1 MEKKYNTRSPA
12 VKRLMR
18 EAAEMSIPTS
28 DYFAAPL
35 EDNLFEW
42 HFTVRG
48 PEDTEFQGG
57 IYHGRIIVP
66 AEYPMKPP
74 DIIVLTPNGRFEVG
88 KKICLSISGFHP
100 ETWQP
105 SWSIRTALLAI
116 IGFMPTPGQG
126 TIGSLDYTPDER
138 KALAR
143 RSVDWCCTQC
153 GTASTLL
160 LPPSQEKNE
169 EQKEE
174 MEKIVQSVAFKSE
187 EEIAQLKKASGP
199 AEAASS
205 SEGAASEPAAAAAAA
220 TSASST
226 SSPSSITTNDAP
238 PRRRAVRNSNT
249 PNNRGQAN
257 VESRG
262 VQVYDVLIM
271 LLVAAIAALLARRI
285 NLMQDSENG
294 SNFPAQE

>member
-1 MEKKYNTRSPA
+1 M
-12 VKRLMR
+12 
-18 EAAEMSIPTS
+18 
-28 DYFAAPL
+28 
-35 EDNLFEW
+35 
-42 HFTVRG
+42 
-48 PEDTEFQGG
+48 Q
-57 IYHGRIIVP
+57 
-66 AEYPMKPP
+66 
-74 DIIVLTPNGRFEVG
+74 PNGRFEVG

-187 EEIAQLKKASGP
+187 EEIAQLKKTSAP

-205 SEGAASEPAAAAAAA
+205 AGAASEPAAASAAAP
-220 TSASST
+220 SASST
-226 SSPSSITTNDAP
+226 SSPSSSSTTAAP
-238 PRRRAVRNSNT
+238 PRRRAVGNSNSL
-249 PNNRGQAN
+249 NNRGQAN

-285 NLMQDSENG
+285 NLMQVEKQLLLLRLTNRFNCYFRILRVEVIFQPKNECIYWLSL
-294 SNFPAQE
+294 ST

>member
-18 EAAEMSIPTS
+18 EAAEMSEPTS

-35 EDNLFEW
+35 EENLFEW

-57 IYHGRIIVP
+57 VYHGRIIVP

-138 KALAR
+138 RVLAR
-143 RSVDWCCTQC
+143 RSVDWVCPQC
-153 GTASTLL
+153 GLASALL
-160 LPPSQEKNE
+160 LPPSQEQNQ

-174 MEKIVQSVAFKSE
+174 VEKIVQSVAFKSE
-187 EEIAQLKKASGP
+187 EEIAQQKKVSKPAEEASGAV
-199 AEAASS
+199 AETGSS
-205 SEGAASEPAAAAAAA
+205 SIETSAAA
-220 TSASST
+220 TSNST
-226 SSPSSITTNDAP
+226 SPSTRPTTARTTT
-238 PRRRAVRNSNT
+238 RRRADHNASN
-249 PNNRGQAN
+249 NQARAN

-271 LLVAAIAALLARRI
+271 LLVAAITALLARRI
-285 NLMQDSENG
+285 NLMQDSESG
-294 SNFPAQE
+294 SNFPPQE

>member
-1 MEKKYNTRSPA
+1 
-12 VKRLMR
+12 
-18 EAAEMSIPTS
+18 
-28 DYFAAPL
+28 
-35 EDNLFEW
+35 
-42 HFTVRG
+42 
-48 PEDTEFQGG
+48 
-57 IYHGRIIVP
+57 VP

-138 KALAR
+138 RGLAR
-143 RSVDWCCTQC
+143 RSIDWGCPQC
-153 GTASTLL
+153 GVASGLL
-160 LPPSQEKNE
+160 LPPSQEQNQ

-174 MEKIVQSVAFKSE
+174 VEKIVQSVAFKSE
-187 EEIAQLKKASGP
+187 EEIAQQKKAAKP
-199 AEAASS
+199 TEEAASVSAESVS
-205 SEGAASEPAAAAAAA
+205 SSTA
-220 TSASST
+220 TSAASGVAASST
-226 SSPSSITTNDAP
+226 PSPSTSPPTARAP
-238 PRRRAVRNSNT
+238 PRRRTVPNASNT
-249 PNNRGQAN
+249 QARAN

-285 NLMQDSENG
+285 NLMQDSESG
-294 SNFPAQE
+294 SNFPSQE

>member
-35 EDNLFEW
+35 DDNLFEW

-48 PEDTEFQGG
+48 PDDTEFQGG

-143 RSVDWCCTQC
+143 RSVDWSCTQC

-174 MEKIVQSVAFKSE
+174 MEKIVKSVAFKSE
-187 EEIAQLKKASGP
+187 EEIAQQKKASAT
-199 AEAASS
+199 AEATPSSSANSGPVETAEATPPASS
-205 SEGAASEPAAAAAAA
+205 SSNSGPSSSSTAAAP
-220 TSASST
+220 T
-226 SSPSSITTNDAP
+226 
-238 PRRRAVRNSNT
+238 RRRAGNPNQN
-249 PNNRGQAN
+249 NNRAQGN

-285 NLMQDSENG
+285 NLMQDSESG

>member
-187 EEIAQLKKASGP
+187 EEIAQLKKTSAP

-205 SEGAASEPAAAAAAA
+205 AGAASEPAAASAAAP
-220 TSASST
+220 SASGT
-226 SSPSSITTNDAP
+226 SSPSSSSTPAAP
-238 PRRRAVRNSNT
+238 PRRRAVGNSNS

-285 NLMQDSENG
+285 NLMQDSESG